1 MTTTHTT
8 DSKTLADELNIDAVI
23 AGEARLSPADA
34 IRLYHEASM
43 HDLGRWASAV
53 CDRIH
58 GAPGVGE
65 DISEG
70 DTSGGIRT
78 YVIDRNVNY
87 TNICSAR
94 CTFCAFRRDGDEKDA
109 YTLSTEQ
116 LHGKIQE
123 LVDIGGTQVLLQGG
137 MHPDLP
143 ISFYEDMLRGI
154 KAKFPCVH
162 IHGFSPPE
170 FVEFVAVFDIDGF
183 PTTAPGK
190 SHELPPEVWNEK
202 LDVILKRLMSAGLDT
217 IPGGGGEI
225 FPEHVRRRIGPGKAD
240 GKQWLDVMS
249 AGHRLGMQTSATM
262 MFGHIEGITDRV
274 MHMAAVRDRQDM
286 AKKNNWPGGYVSFIS
301 WPFQRENTPLGRVPD
316 WDAPG
321 GSEKRCQEPFPGDL
335 LADKVFAGELDTH
348 DKAACDKAVPKAGK
362 MVRMAGAS
370 EYLRMQAISRL
381 FLDNIHSI
389 GASWVTMGPKIGQL
403 GLFYGANDMGSVMME
418 ENVVSAAG
426 TTYCLNEPV
435 LCHLIRDSGF
445 VPAQRDNGYNLLKVQ
460 DGENAPDLQV
470 DDWSQHRAKQL
481 HIEGG
486 CAVEPGDE
494 GAAVPLTVGVEQPE

>member
-1 MTTTHTT
+1 MTTMHST
-8 DSKTLADELNIDAVI
+8 DGGILAKELDIDAVI
-23 AGEARLSPADA
+23 AGEGRLTPEQAV
-34 IRLYHEASM
+34 RLYHEASM

-58 GAPGVGE
+58 GG
-65 DISEG
+65 G
-70 DTSGGIRT
+70 DASGGGKRT

-87 TNICSAR
+87 TNVCSAR

-109 YTLSTEQ
+109 YTLSTQQ
-116 LHGKIQE
+116 LHQKIQE

-143 ISFYEDMLRGI
+143 IEFYEEMLAGI
-154 KAKFPCVH
+154 KAKFPTVH
-162 IHGFSPPE
+162 VHGFSPPE
-170 FVEFVAVFDIDGF
+170 FVEFVAVFELEGF
-183 PTTAPGK
+183 PTTKPGK
-190 SHELPPEVWNEK
+190 SHELPADVWNEK
-202 LDVILKRLMSAGLDT
+202 LDVILKRLVKAGLDT

-225 FPEHVRRRIGPGKAD
+225 FPEHVRRRIGIGKATA
-240 GKQWLDVMS
+240 KQWLDVMA
-249 AGHRLGMQTSATM
+249 AGHRLGMLTSATM
-262 MFGHIEGITDRV
+262 MFGHIEGVADRI
-274 MHMAAVRDRQDM
+274 MHMAMIRDRQDE
-286 AKKNNWPGGYVSFIS
+286 AIRGNWPGKYISFIS

-316 WDAPG
+316 YDLA
-321 GSEKRCQEPFPGDL
+321 SDESFPGDV
-335 LADKVFAGELDTH
+335 LADKVFAGELDGF

-362 MVRMAGAS
+362 LVRMAGAS

-435 LCHLIRDSGF
+435 LCQLIRDSGF
-445 VPAQRDNGYNLLKVQ
+445 TPAQRDNGYKLLNIHTGP
-460 DGENAPDLQV
+460 DSPDLLV
-470 DDWSQHRAKQL
+470 TDWSEHRVQKL
-481 HIEGG
+481 HIEKGG
-486 CAVEPGDE
+486 CAEQASAGDE
-494 GAAVPLTVGVEQPE
+494 SATVRLTITQD

>member
-1 MTTTHTT
+1 
-8 DSKTLADELNIDAVI
+8 
-23 AGEARLSPADA
+23 
-34 IRLYHEASM
+34 M
-43 HDLGRWASAV
+43 HDLGRWASAM

-58 GAPGVGE
+58 APGSAPAPGSTSAE
-65 DISEG
+65 SEKA
-70 DTSGGIRT
+70 SSSPIRT

-94 CTFCAFRRDGDEKDA
+94 CTFCAFRRDDGEADA

-116 LHGKIQE
+116 LHEKIRE

-143 ISFYEDMLRGI
+143 ISFYEEMLAGI
-154 KAKFPCVH
+154 KDKFPGVH

-170 FVEFVAVFDIDGF
+170 FVEFVAVFELEGF
-183 PTTAPGK
+183 PTTKPGK
-190 SHELPPEVWNEK
+190 SHELAPEVWNAK
-202 LDVILKRLMSAGLDT
+202 LDVILKRMMAAGLDT

-225 FPEHVRRRIGPGKAD
+225 FPEHVRRRIGIGKATA
-240 GKQWLDVMS
+240 KEWLDVMA
-249 AGHRLGMQTSATM
+249 AGHRLGMLTSATM
-262 MFGHIEGITDRV
+262 MFGHIEGIADRI
-274 MHMAAVRDRQDM
+274 MHMAAIRERQDE
-286 AKKNNWPGGYVSFIS
+286 AIRGNWPGRYVSFIS

-316 WDAPG
+316 YDLTRG
-321 GSEKRCQEPFPGDL
+321 EPFPGDV
-335 LADKVFAGELDTH
+335 LADKVFAGELDPE

-362 MVRMAGAS
+362 LVRMAGAS

-435 LCHLIRDSGF
+435 LCQLIRDSGF
-445 VPAQRDNGYNLLKVQ
+445 TPAQRDNGYNLLKVH
-460 DGENAPDLQV
+460 DGPDAPDLQV
-470 DDWSQHRAKQL
+470 TDWSEHRMKKL

-486 CAVEPGDE
+486 NKAGSGPAPGDE
-494 GAAVPLTVGVEQPE
+494 GATVPLTIGS